1 MRPIRV
7 RVCGIVRNSLL
18 SRTLRAPGRSER
30 TRQPGVAASGEM
42 TQTSLALLSGVL
54 AAAAVPTL
62 GFVGV
67 PGPHG
72 LQRGRPGLH
81 HLATLPGAF
90 QRVGTSD
97 GFLQDSRA
105 SWAGQPKR
113 RSRPAVL
120 QLRGDGGEGKKGG
133 RQSSGLGYLDGL
145 GDDPLAFSNEGES
158 YMSQDGTLVA
168 EVIDGEPILERLDG
182 ERVVKLS
189 TSGSAPPA
197 SLPRRCARSKPR
209 QHCARCATV
218 FPERHSI
225 VARAANPALQPAGQ
239 RPPHA

>member
-1 MRPIRV
+1 MLPIRV
-7 RVCGIVRNSLL
+7 RVCGIVRNPLL
-18 SRTLRAPGRSER
+18 SRTLRAHGRSER

-145 GDDPLAFSNEGES
+145 SDDPLAFSDEGES